1 MYSSTIVNE
10 DRTLCR
16 ICHNE
21 VEVTEIVNGA
31 NFDGHYLSCGYIQN
45 VSKQTAQD
53 YNFSETCNMCGL
65 TARNKLELDQHV
77 NNAHSS
83 NSGL

>member
-1 MYSSTIVNE
+1 S
-10 DRTLCR
+10 R
-16 ICHNE
+16 ICHNK

-31 NFDGHYLSCGYIQN
+31 NFDGHYLSEN

-83 NSGL
+83 HSGL